1 MANLVNAFH
10 TALSRFKHRKK
21 VRRFLEIGPGVK
33 PLPDFETLNILRSKG
48 VDYVADIAK
57 GLPFP
62 ENTFDLI
69 YASHILEHVPWYQS
83 EYCFS
88 EFYRVLRHDGCLE
101 IWVPDAVRICK
112 AFVEYEEHG
121 INNIDEDGWYKFNPE
136 KDPCKWAAG
145 RLYTYGDGC
154 GSTGHPNWH
163 RALFSFRY
171 LKNLFSSAG
180 FVDVERMDPSCV
192 RGDHHG
198 WINLGVKG
206 RKR

>member
-1 MANLVNAFH
+1 MGLLSTTLLLFALIRNKYTHTNAMVTLVNAFH

-21 VRRFLEIGPGVK
+21 ARRLLEIGPGLQ
-33 PLPDFETLNILRSKG
+33 PLPGFETLNILRSKG

-57 GLPFP
+57 GLPFQ

-83 EYCFS
+83 QYCFG
-88 EFYRVLRHDGCLE
+88 EFYRVLKQDGCLE
-101 IWVPDAVRICK
+101 I
-112 AFVEYEEHG
+112 Y
-121 INNIDEDGWYKFNPE
+121 GWYKFNPE

-180 FVDVERMDPSCV
+180 FVDIERMDSSCV
-192 RGDHHG
+192 RGEHHG